1 MYPRWEPSTVCLCLS
16 MPEASALFLG
26 NAKQLGLRLNN
37 LDALILS
44 HNHYDHTGG
53 VEFLIDLSAD
63 VPPIFGHPKAF
74 CQSYRKLRTGEV
86 QQNDQQPGRA
96 IGFPYPPGLA
106 DLQKRGVRL
115 TTNL

>member
-53 VEFLIDLSAD
+53 VEFLIDLYAD

-86 QQNDQQPGRA
+86 QQNDQQPGRD

-106 DLQKRGVRL
+106 DLQKRGARL